1 MRLCKR
7 GKVGEGSRS
16 LCNRV
21 GCSIV
26 SCSEVKLLAGQRISS
41 DKAHWSDLYG
51 MIYTVQFPIVDVLRI
66 YHLLEM
72 MLSLAMEMLKF
83 PLVMYVAVTAVLSC
97 LKTAPQVC

>member
-1 MRLCKR
+1 
-7 GKVGEGSRS
+7 
-16 LCNRV
+16 
-21 GCSIV
+21 
-26 SCSEVKLLAGQRISS
+26 
-41 DKAHWSDLYG
+41 